1 MQETGKENAKQ
12 DRKNNKK
19 KWMILAVCAF
29 AAAILLI
36 GFIAGTWWME
46 KKAEQ
51 EYLAMQEK
59 NAEKRQKVP
68 EEEKKI
74 DIPVDFDSLQKENP
88 DIYAWI
94 TIPDTVIDYPIV
106 QSSEDNAYY
115 LNHSAEKTDSASGAI
130 YSENYNKKN
139 FDDPI
144 TLLYGHNM
152 KDGSMFAG
160 LHKYEE
166 DTYYIKRII
175 GLPGETVQIAD
186 GEIYINGEVLE
197 ESYGREVMQDAG
209 LAAEPIT
216 LGDDEYFVLGDNRNY
231 SSDSRDPSVAL
242 IHRKEIIGRAW
253 LRIWPLDSFGI
264 LKHQ

>member
-1 MQETGKENAKQ
+1 MEQRDNREDIET
-12 DRKNNKK
+12 
-19 KWMILAVCAF
+19 
-29 AAAILLI
+29 
-36 GFIAGTWWME
+36 
-46 KKAEQ
+46 
-51 EYLAMQEK
+51 
-59 NAEKRQKVP
+59 
-68 EEEKKI
+68 EEKPNVMRELLGMLVYVGI
-74 DIPVDFDSLQKENP
+74 VLAITFLIITFVGQRTHVSGESMENTLDDGDQLIVDKLTYRFHDPERFDL
-88 DIYAWI
+88 
-94 TIPDTVIDYPIV
+94 IV
-106 QSSEDNAYY
+106 FPFRYKDN
-115 LNHSAEKTDSASGAI
+115 
-130 YSENYNKKN
+130 
-139 FDDPI
+139 
-144 TLLYGHNM
+144 
-152 KDGSMFAG
+152 
-160 LHKYEE
+160 
-166 DTYYIKRII
+166 TYYIKRII